1 MTLMMSLNNFPPDST
16 FVIKW
21 SQGVVLT
28 CKRYKSMRK
37 INLFFSMFVA
47 AMLLASC
54 GGSDVK
60 MTGDGLFGIFP
71 AYMLKYYELNKQCA
85 DEIEFEDDYSK
96 QREIIEKY
104 QQQLSEYANAH
115 NFLEESVKMNF
126 TEIPVDAPEELGIH
140 EAYVSVESPQSQIN
154 EPKKQCSFRVQ
165 MRYKE
170 RALRGCFFLDEN
182 DSVIYQPTLTYVN
195 NRAVASVFFYDMN
208 PSTSQYRDKMKYAL
222 YALDRVKKIKITTAE
237 ETVAYMKN
245 YMRNADKFIASLHDA
260 GILECSSL
268 EELLTGKNESETE
281 EKEEDKKDDKNK
293 PGLADLVLFELR
305 GPVRKMV
312 QKSEMST
319 NYNVTFS
326 ENGKWELT
334 NGDKVANVL
343 SDVKR
348 DSEKRIIS
356 YTEGEYDFISMLKI
370 TYDDKTGWISKV
382 VSKDQGDEDGGL
394 TTTYVYDE
402 NGYVVKEVVDGQYT
416 DMGADEPTKVHT
428 VTTYKYV
435 SFDSYG
441 NWTKRSASNTDG
453 GKYDE
458 TRTITYYK

>member
-1 MTLMMSLNNFPPDST
+1 
-16 FVIKW
+16 
-21 SQGVVLT
+21 
-28 CKRYKSMRK
+28 MRK

-60 MTGDGLFGIFP
+60 MTGEGLFGIFP
-71 AYMLKYYELNKQCA
+71 GYMLKYYDLNKQCA

-115 NFLEESVKMNF
+115 NLLEESVKMNF

-154 EPKKQCSFRVQ
+154 EPKKQCSFRVK

-170 RALRGCFFLDEN
+170 RAVGGCFFLDEN
-182 DSVIYQPTLTYVN
+182 DSVIYAPTVSYSD
-195 NRAVASVFFYDMN
+195 NRVVASVFFYDMN
-208 PSTSQYRDKMKYAL
+208 PSTSQYRDKLKYAL
-222 YALDRVKKIKITTAE
+222 YALDKVKRIKITSKG
-237 ETVAYMKN
+237 ETLAYMES

-268 EELLTGKNESETE
+268 DEMVNGKDESKTE
-281 EKEEDKKDDKNK
+281 EKVEEKEDKNK

-305 GPVRKMV
+305 GPVRTMV
-312 QKSEMST
+312 QKSEMSM
-319 NYNVTFS
+319 NYNVKFS

-334 NGDKVANVL
+334 DGNKVANVL

-370 TYDDKTGWISKV
+370 TYDEKTGWISKV
-382 VSKDQGDEDGGL
+382 VSKDQGDDDGGF

-402 NGYVVKEVVDGQYT
+402 NGYVVKEIVEGQYT

-435 SFDSYG
+435 SFDNHG

-458 TRTITYYK
+458 TRTITYYNK